1 MYKASCFGV
10 SYLYNNETAETAIKY
25 SLLRSHLHMAFPE
38 RDRWR
43 AAAARKERVWGEK
56 IPRLSLSSPAISLRK
71 CHMEMTA
78 EEATIKYFVPVSAF
92 RIFNILLII
101 NCKLPASTLFSF
113 DSLYLSVI
121 FYDKFLKRY
130 RTFVKLFC
138 CLNGFFKKSKY
149 VKLC

>member
-25 SLLRSHLHMAFPE
+25 
-38 RDRWR
+38 
-43 AAAARKERVWGEK
+43 
-56 IPRLSLSSPAISLRK
+56 
-71 CHMEMTA
+71 
-78 EEATIKYFVPVSAF
+78 FVPISAF

-138 CLNGFFKKSKY
+138 CLNGFFLKKQICQTMLNLFKQLPW
-149 VKLC
+149 VKTDNLNQHIELIFFLFRFCFRLKNLEWNKN